1 MKQIYDDELPSFMKS
16 TKAFEALVSVAVEPA
31 PDTKHPKRKSTTA
44 EHSNGE
50 VSVMISAGG
59 TFSVSDF
66 ARFCRCCQFLL
77 MIGDQ

>member
-31 PDTKHPKRKSTTA
+31 PDTKHPKRKSTAA

-50 VSVMISAGG
+50 VSVMISAGRHI
-59 TFSVSDF
+59 FLFLISPDF
-66 ARFCRCCQFLL
+66 VVAASFY
-77 MIGDQ
+77 